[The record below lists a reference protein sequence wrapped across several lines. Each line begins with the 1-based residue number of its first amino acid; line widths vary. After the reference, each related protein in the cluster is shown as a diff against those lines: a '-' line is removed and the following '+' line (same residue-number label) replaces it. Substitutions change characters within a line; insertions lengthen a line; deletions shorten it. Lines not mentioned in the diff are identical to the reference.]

1 MRAFHPL
8 FLLLN
13 SCTCL
18 VMGRLPYVRSSGY
31 YTPFPPKDDRAIY
44 EFAPLDTTEFASKS
58 RATRDLAWRE
68 FDSFL
73 NGDEE
78 PNCADLRRMW
88 RLARQL
94 QQKAIDSNE
103 IPQEMHPFESA
114 FTKDQRRT
122 PVVDSAQSGNSPGSC
137 QQGQTPL
144 LNDTS
149 FVLQQQPRKEGSFR
163 PRRSKRPTNSLI
175 GRVRRSKTEIP
186 CIV

>member
-144 LNDTS
+144 LTRAS
-149 FVLQQQPRKEGSFR
+149 FCSSSPGKKEVFVLGGRSA
-163 PRRSKRPTNSLI
+163 RRTAS
-175 GRVRRSKTEIP
+175 
-186 CIV
+186 